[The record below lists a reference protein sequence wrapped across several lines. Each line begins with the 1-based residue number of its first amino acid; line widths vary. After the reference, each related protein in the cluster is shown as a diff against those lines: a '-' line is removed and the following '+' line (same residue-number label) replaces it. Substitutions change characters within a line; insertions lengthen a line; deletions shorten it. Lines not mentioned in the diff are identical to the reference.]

1 MKVQSH
7 EIVQDVKKRMLEA
20 LHAREDI
27 ASRVH
32 SYRIEGRTK
41 GLVSTFRKVGITSIY
56 ARLSSEPQLAVD
68 AWCERCATRGR
79 AATSDAPT

>member
-1 MKVQSH
+1 MTATTDGDHRLFSLIHSLRLLKVKGQSH
-7 EIVQDVKKRMLEA
+7 EIVQDVKKRMLES

-41 GLVSTFRKVGITSIY
+41 GLVSTFRKVG
-56 ARLSSEPQLAVD
+56 D
-68 AWCERCATRGR
+68 RGHICR
-79 AATSDAPT
+79 PLF